1 VLHTHLT
8 GLAGPVYLVLGLV
21 FVARVLARTF
31 SPRVVATT
39 VVVLAF
45 GTNIGARICGSAV
58 PGVRKL
64 AGVLLGQVTT
74 AP

>member
-1 VLHTHLT
+1 
-8 GLAGPVYLVLGLV
+8 V

-45 GTNIGARICGSAV
+45 GTLIGAWICDSAV

-64 AGVLLGQVTT
+64 ADVLLGQVTT